1 VEFEKIVMERYAC
14 KKFDGQK
21 IAAEEF
27 EKLQELI
34 RYAPSSFN
42 LQTWKIKV
50 VEDAQTKEKLL
61 PATWNQPQINT
72 CSHLLVFCA
81 VKNVEKQIDMLE
93 AALEKGDSPAESTA
107 AYVKMMRDFASNMDE
122 AQKLAWAQRQVYL
135 AVENALLGAKALGF
149 DSCPMEGFDAAQYSQ
164 ILQLPEN
171 LVPTC
176 VVPVGY
182 AADEQREK
190 LRFSKEEVFF

>member
-1 VEFEKIVMERYAC
+1 
-14 KKFDGQK
+14 
-21 IAAEEF
+21 
-27 EKLQELI
+27 
-34 RYAPSSFN
+34 
-42 LQTWKIKV
+42 
-50 VEDAQTKEKLL
+50 
-61 PATWNQPQINT
+61 
-72 CSHLLVFCA
+72 
-81 VKNVEKQIDMLE
+81 
-93 AALEKGDSPAESTA
+93 
-107 AYVKMMRDFASNMDE
+107 
-122 AQKLAWAQRQVYL
+122 
-135 AVENALLGAKALGF
+135 